1 MRQSRDPRPQS
12 GATGFRI
19 SAVGRCRERSERQW
33 TTARYAPP
41 VGRKAMSERMRGFR
55 QRALRAISANVSE
68 KAKPRPCF
76 QHKLSLSDN
85 TILTLQTFYF
95 KKRGL

>member
-19 SAVGRCRERSERQW
+19 RAVGRCRERSERQR

-55 QRALRAISANVSE
+55 QRALRAISADYVYPN
-68 KAKPRPCF
+68 F
-76 QHKLSLSDN
+76 
-85 TILTLQTFYF
+85 
-95 KKRGL
+95 